1 MNQQT
6 RRKNRR
12 AFTLVEVLVVIV
24 IIAVLAGVI
33 APKLFRHIGEARQS
47 VAKSNIAVL
56 ENAVDIF
63 NYDYDRWP
71 NTIDELVS
79 RPADIDET
87 NWKTPSIKAKNLL
100 DPWGHKFLYR
110 LPGDHGVYDIYS
122 LGKDGQEGGENDNAD
137 IGNW

>member
-71 NTIDELVS
+71 NTLDELVS

-87 NWKTPSIKAKNLL
+87 EWKLPSIRAKNLL
-100 DPWGHKFLYR
+100 DPWDRKFLYR

-122 LGKDGQEGGENDNAD
+122 LGKDGQEGGEGDNAD